1 MAVKTDAE
9 EHQRERAEAA
19 HTRRARVPGRSIV
32 KPPSA
37 TAANTSSASAA
48 TIR

>member
-1 MAVKTDAE
+1 MAVNTDAGQ
-9 EHQRERAEAA
+9 HQHAPTPIIHAVRSR
-19 HTRRARVPGRSIV
+19 PGRSIV
-32 KPPSA
+32 KPPSP

>member
-1 MAVKTDAE
+1 MAVNTTPASTSTADTII
-9 EHQRERAEAA
+9 QPVRSR
-19 HTRRARVPGRSIV
+19 PGRSIV
-32 KPPSA
+32 KPPTP